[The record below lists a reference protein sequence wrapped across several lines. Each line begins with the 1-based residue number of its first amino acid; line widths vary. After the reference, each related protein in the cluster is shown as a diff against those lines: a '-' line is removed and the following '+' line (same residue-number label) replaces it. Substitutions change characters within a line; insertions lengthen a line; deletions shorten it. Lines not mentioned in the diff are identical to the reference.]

1 MTKSKN
7 NIVVN
12 LDLLTKRQML
22 EWRRGRKEF
31 ADSDDPEDLERHD
44 FEMLYQLVIEAWP
57 HGDITFENYLELSLP
72 ESARVDNAVTDAIT
86 GLSEKK

>member
-1 MTKSKN
+1 MPKK

-31 ADSDDPEDLERHD
+31 ADSDDPEDLERYD
-44 FEMLYQLVIEAWP
+44 FETFYQLVIEAWP
-57 HGDITFENYLELSLP
+57 HGEISFENYLDLPLP
-72 ESARVDNAVTDAIT
+72 ESARVDNAVTNAIS
-86 GLSEKK
+86 GLAEKK